1 MKVLIVSFDKS
12 LVNKLRKAL
21 EGFDVVDV
29 KNGEEALSLASPNV
43 DVVVYDAIAGSV
55 SEEDIN
61 NMYRQKFK
69 DAKFVILM
77 DDLFPIDLKNIETPK
92 KVGIPREEADKK
104 VLEAITKEPEVM
116 FALQEPET
124 TPLIEEGFS
133 FRELSLEETTPQME
147 PIFQETLEELPTE
160 EVVFAY
166 QEAPVV
172 EEKKK
177 LLVFSFDNTLIEV
190 LKEQLLEDY
199 EFIVVSTPK
208 EVKERAKDAD
218 VLVFDT
224 VSGMIAQKLLTEL
237 SKDETLAKKPY
248 VILIDELFAI
258 DVASIP
264 IENKFSYARESELGQ
279 AINKVKE
286 LSREGAPALELEE
299 LAFPT
304 QEQKVEKPEEIKAEV
319 ASILEEIMKETFQV
333 SEPFQEEGEQITAR
347 QVEESKELALKP
359 QPEASFY
366 IQETISEV
374 LKLIKERFDK
384 LEELIL
390 SRQTQIDTKEL
401 ADSLLEGIRLNLEEM
416 VRQEVRKAL
425 EQLDMVK
432 ILREETYKAVKER
445 LKELIT

>member
-61 NMYRQKFK
+61 NIYRQKFK
-69 DAKFVILM
+69 DSKFVILM

-177 LLVFSFDNTLIEV
+177 LLVFSFDNSLIEV

-279 AINKVKE
+279 AINKVK
-286 LSREGAPALELEE
+286 
-299 LAFPT
+299 
-304 QEQKVEKPEEIKAEV
+304 
-319 ASILEEIMKETFQV
+319 
-333 SEPFQEEGEQITAR
+333 
-347 QVEESKELALKP
+347 
-359 QPEASFY
+359 
-366 IQETISEV
+366 
-374 LKLIKERFDK
+374 
-384 LEELIL
+384 
-390 SRQTQIDTKEL
+390 
-401 ADSLLEGIRLNLEEM
+401 
-416 VRQEVRKAL
+416 
-425 EQLDMVK
+425 
-432 ILREETYKAVKER
+432 
-445 LKELIT
+445 